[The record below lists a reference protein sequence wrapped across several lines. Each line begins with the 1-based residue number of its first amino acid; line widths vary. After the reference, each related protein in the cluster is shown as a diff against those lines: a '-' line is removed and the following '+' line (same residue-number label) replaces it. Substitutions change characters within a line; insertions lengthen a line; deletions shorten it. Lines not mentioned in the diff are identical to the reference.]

1 MKKLLIAALTSSLVV
16 ANVWAASPSGPRG
29 FDTAPSII
37 SVAQAKE
44 AADDARVKLRGKLT
58 EHLRNDKYTFVD
70 EKGDSIMVEL
80 DDDRDWSQIAR
91 NQPIEIEAKVDRDWN
106 SIKLEVKKATPLNK

>member
-1 MKKLLIAALTSSLVV
+1 MKKILVAALASPLIASSL
-16 ANVWAASPSGPRG
+16 WAAQPTGPRG
-29 FDTAPSII
+29 FEAVPTVIT
-37 SVAQAKE
+37 VAQAKE

-80 DDDRDWSQIAR
+80 DDDRNWSHISR

-106 SIKLEVKKATPLNK
+106 NIKLEVKKATPIGQ